1 MLDINNYEIKELLEE
16 NSVLTKIM
24 ILEKSKNIEELKIN
38 TEKIVSKVC
47 GSKEYNQE
55 QKTLLLNIIEN
66 TLKNIVEEE
75 KIIEYKNKLKGEKNM
90 LALYEMVEEEKMNS
104 YRDGMLEGKLEGVK
118 MIAIKMLK
126 MKIEKNTI
134 IKVTG
139 LKEEELEKL
148 KK

>member
-1 MLDINNYEIKELLEE
+1 
-16 NSVLTKIM
+16 
-24 ILEKSKNIEELKIN
+24 
-38 TEKIVSKVC
+38 
-47 GSKEYNQE
+47 
-55 QKTLLLNIIEN
+55 
-66 TLKNIVEEE
+66 
-75 KIIEYKNKLKGEKNM
+75 M